1 MAGLKRPTQGA
12 EDANKR
18 KLSWFKHLHPLIK
31 DQIPTSKGFFTVFAN
46 TSQLVP
52 NFPPKSLERDPGLR
66 CIKLGQKLFPPIYRI
81 GMLDLMVRLEPKSG
95 KELVSPLR
103 LSSYGSPF
111 YGLYFEKALKT
122 TPDIAIND
130 NLMTAY
136 SKLLC
141 TLTIPPPHEDL
152 TEAQIFAL
160 LGSTIQAQHSS
171 SDFNSELI
179 SNHAAHCTFINSSQK
194 VIVAHYPLQFVYASA
209 ANTFLASSEHNLIA
223 CINSLSYP
231 VIQLEI
237 RGCIAL
243 ERLINSAP
251 KYILKLHEPDSKGKS
266 DLNTIK
272 WAKHLSPMFHQ
283 KADGIHVYPTQA
295 STCKAS
301 TSTSLKSGHH
311 LTDLPTQENA
321 KPTTLVNKAS
331 KKTSRRKACNQTTP
345 AMAQISTPHQFY
357 LKRLTS
363 LDHCCFPPLSLSQ
376 IYHFQNQS

>member
-1 MAGLKRPTQGA
+1 M
-12 EDANKR
+12 
-18 KLSWFKHLHPLIK
+18 
-31 DQIPTSKGFFTVFAN
+31 
-46 TSQLVP
+46 
-52 NFPPKSLERDPGLR
+52 
-66 CIKLGQKLFPPIYRI
+66 
-81 GMLDLMVRLEPKSG
+81 
-95 KELVSPLR
+95 
-103 LSSYGSPF
+103 
-111 YGLYFEKALKT
+111 KT
-122 TPDIAIND
+122 TPDNAINET
-130 NLMTAY
+130 LMTTY
-136 SKLLC
+136 LKLLC
-141 TLTIPPPHEDL
+141 TTTIPPPHEDL

-179 SNHAAHCTFINSSQK
+179 SNHAAHCTFISSSQK

-237 RGCIAL
+237 RG
-243 ERLINSAP
+243 LINSAP

-272 WAKHLSPMFHQ
+272 WAKCLSPMFHQ
-283 KADGIHVYPTQA
+283 KANGIHFYPTQA

-301 TSTSLKSGHH
+301 TPTSLKSGHH

-331 KKTSRRKACNQTTP
+331 KKTCN
-345 AMAQISTPHQFY
+345 
-357 LKRLTS
+357 
-363 LDHCCFPPLSLSQ
+363 LSHVS
-376 IYHFQNQS
+376 HFKG

>member
-31 DQIPTSKGFFTVFAN
+31 DQVSLFSSFVEKAGFFLISGPLHSDLIHPINDSLKISHFQMLCEVLSQIPTSKGFFTVFAN

-81 GMLDLMVRLEPKSG
+81 GTLDLMVRREPKSW

-160 LGSTIQAQHSS
+160 LGLIIQAQHSS
-171 SDFNSELI
+171 LELNSELI
-179 SNHAAHCTFINSSQK
+179 SNHAAHCTFISSSQK
-194 VIVAHYPLQFVYASA
+194 TEAKRCCWTADKSFLIFFQVDYTLNAHKFLELLYQGLAVECKRGQPGLDNLFTIYLAPESKSA
-209 ANTFLASSEHNLIA
+209 D
-223 CINSLSYP
+223 
-231 VIQLEI
+231 
-237 RGCIAL
+237 
-243 ERLINSAP
+243 SA
-251 KYILKLHEPDSKGKS
+251 KLDVS
-266 DLNTIK
+266 NI
-272 WAKHLSPMFHQ
+272 
-283 KADGIHVYPTQA
+283 TQQG
-295 STCKAS
+295 SID
-301 TSTSLKSGHH
+301 
-311 LTDLPTQENA
+311 LTDSHKWSQSGAGIELIKNPYLILLFSLRLEGQLQRTQWKQPTSN
-321 KPTTLVNKAS
+321 S
-331 KKTSRRKACNQTTP
+331 DS
-345 AMAQISTPHQFY
+345 
-357 LKRLTS
+357 
-363 LDHCCFPPLSLSQ
+363 
-376 IYHFQNQS
+376 